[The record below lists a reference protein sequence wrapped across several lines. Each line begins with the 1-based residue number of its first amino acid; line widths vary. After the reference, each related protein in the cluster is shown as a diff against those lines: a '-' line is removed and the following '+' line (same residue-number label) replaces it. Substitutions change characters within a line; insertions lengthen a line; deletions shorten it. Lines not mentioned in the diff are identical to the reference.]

1 MEEVHETKESGY
13 VC

>member
-13 VC
+13 MC